1 MRKIIV
7 LLCLFFAFTA
17 CKDETNENETNPI
30 EDIVLPSNDTP
41 ILAGKSVTIHGKGF
55 TQSDEIWLKVT
66 SKATSNTDLQAS
78 VTEVTATF
86 ITFTVPT
93 SLNGTFEIILRRNGK
108 SYSLGSLCFQAYQPK
123 FYTFCY
129 DDGIDELAE
138 IDIETGNLIWHG
150 LKIFNYGTNSRG
162 YVFDDIS
169 NELITF
175 GDDNDWVIN
184 RLDIK
189 TKGVITLYL
198 KNLQGAENL
207 DDIIRSNDNK
217 YYTFCYDD
225 NKNELAEIDIET
237 GNLIWNGLIIPNY
250 GSNSRGYVFDDS
262 RNEFITFGDD
272 NDWVLNRLNMKTKK
286 VITLYLKNLQG
297 AQNLDNIIKSN
308 DNKFYTFCYDDNIS
322 ELAEIDIET
331 GNLIWNGLKIPNYGS
346 NSRGYVF
353 DDTRNEFISL
363 SYNNGWV
370 LNRLNM
376 KTKEVIT
383 LNLKNPQGDIN
394 LDLDDIISF

>member
-86 ITFTVPT
+86 ITFTVPA
-93 SLNGTFEIILRRNGK
+93 SLNGTFEIVLRRDSK
-108 SYSLGSLCFQAYQPK
+108 SYSLGSLSFQAYQPK

-129 DDGIDELAE
+129 DDDINELVE

-150 LKIFNYGTNSRG
+150 LKIPKYGNNSRG
-162 YVFDDIS
+162 YVYDELR
-169 NELITF
+169 NEFITF
-175 GDDNDWVIN
+175 GDNEDWVIN
-184 RLDIK
+184 RLNMK
-189 TKGVITLYL
+189 TKEVITLGL
-198 KNLQGAENL
+198 KNLQGAQNL
-207 DDIIRSNDNK
+207 RNIVKSYDNK
-217 YYTFCYDD
+217 YYTFCYDED
-225 NKNELAEIDIET
+225 IYELAEIDIET
-237 GNLIWNGLIIPNY
+237 GNLIWNGLKIPKFGY
-250 GSNSRGYVFDDS
+250 SSRGYVFDKT
-262 RNEFITFGDD
+262 RNEFVTLGSND
-272 NDWVLNRLNMKTKK
+272 DWVINRLNMKTKE
-286 VITLYLKNLQG
+286 VITLKLQNLQG
-297 AQNLDNIIKSN
+297 AKNMDDIIKSN
-308 DNKFYTFCYDDNIS
+308 DNKFYTFCYDDNIN

-331 GNLIWNGLKIPNYGS
+331 GKLIWQGLKIPNYGS

-353 DDTRNEFISL
+353 DDTRNEFITFGDD
-363 SYNNGWV
+363 NDWV
-370 LNRLNM
+370 INRLNM
-376 KTKEVIT
+376 KTKEVTT
-383 LNLKNPQGDIN
+383 LYLKNPQGDIN
-394 LDLDDIISF
+394 LNFDEIISF